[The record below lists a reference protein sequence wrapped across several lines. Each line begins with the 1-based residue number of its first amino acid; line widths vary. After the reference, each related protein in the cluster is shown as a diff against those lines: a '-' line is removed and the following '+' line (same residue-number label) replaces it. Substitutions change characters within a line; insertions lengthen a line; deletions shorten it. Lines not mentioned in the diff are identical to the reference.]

1 MFKTRNNVRS
11 WLDWDISFFYPYFLL
26 AKYVVFVV
34 GTIEDCIHGVQNVVR
49 VLKKGPRSELMD
61 ELN

>member
-1 MFKTRNNVRS
+1 MEG
-11 WLDWDISFFYPYFLL
+11 YPKS